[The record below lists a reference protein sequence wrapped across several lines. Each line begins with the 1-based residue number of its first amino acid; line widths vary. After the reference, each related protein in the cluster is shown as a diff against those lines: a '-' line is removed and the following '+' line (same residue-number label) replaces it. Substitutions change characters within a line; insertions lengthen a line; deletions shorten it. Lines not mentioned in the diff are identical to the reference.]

1 MTPQTPSKS
10 LSGPN
15 GQSVAEPDTPPSQY
29 VLASDQTPS
38 RVGWTGVE
46 TPQVDS
52 GDEASA
58 LTSPPSLAVSKSDSI
73 DIDCAIE
80 ELDPQSGS
88 SSLSYG
94 SRYSFNEESML
105 EVLDN
110 DDGDEDYDSLED
122 EAQAKATVG

>member
-1 MTPQTPSKS
+1 
-10 LSGPN
+10 
-15 GQSVAEPDTPPSQY
+15 
-29 VLASDQTPS
+29 
-38 RVGWTGVE
+38 
-46 TPQVDS
+46 VDS

-122 EAQAKATVG
+122 EDGSAMDAAEPLVSGRRRRQRRRWDDSENNKERSLLEVSRVMKHG